1 MMKVILEQQ
10 PGGPFTLT
18 AREFPVSTMPRYYI
32 DVRGHFGTNEDPS
45 GVELPNVAAA
55 KAEALK
61 IAESLA
67 EGWAGLVP
75 RYCNEIVVEVRDEDL
90 RPILTIPYSEIA
102 LDAQASSLLANSA
115 GYNQRHAC

>member
-1 MMKVILEQQ
+1 
-10 PGGPFTLT
+10 
-18 AREFPVSTMPRYYI
+18 MPRYYI
-32 DVRGHFGTNEDPS
+32 DVRSHFGTNEDPS

-102 LDAQASSLLANSA
+102 LDARASSLLANSA
-115 GYNQRHAC
+115 GHNQRRAS